1 MLQKLGGG
9 TPKGRVMLLAF
20 YNTKALGVR
29 YLEGALERAGYQVQV
44 VFYKE
49 FNSHCPGQTSRRE
62 LELLCE
68 EVRRAEPVFIGL
80 SVMSSMYLD
89 TVEQVMKTLR
99 ARYAIPLVCGGAFA
113 SLYPDYFLD
122 RGAAYV
128 IRGDGEIPMVNLADR
143 LMCGESGEDLASL
156 CCRRHGETVVQPIG
170 RILMGMGFLW

>member
-1 MLQKLGGG
+1 
-9 TPKGRVMLLAF
+9 
-20 YNTKALGVR
+20 
-29 YLEGALERAGYQVQV
+29 
-44 VFYKE
+44 
-49 FNSHCPGQTSRRE
+49 
-62 LELLCE
+62 
-68 EVRRAEPVFIGL
+68 
-80 SVMSSMYLD
+80 MSSMYLD

-156 CCRRHGETVVQPIG
+156 CCRRHGGDSGSAHWRGIEG
-170 RILMGMGFLW
+170 D